1 MMKTLLIGVG
11 TISVVLGVIGIF
23 LPLIPTTPF
32 VLLAGACYLRSSE
45 KHHQRLLANPWLG
58 PYLKDYYEDKGI
70 PLRAKIISI
79 ALLWLSLSA
88 SMFFLIELFWVR
100 ILLGAIGVGVTIYIL
115 SQKTKIPERLVNT
128 FEQSKMQEGS
138 TEE

>member
-1 MMKTLLIGVG
+1 MMKILLIGVG

-58 PYLKDYYEDKGI
+58 PYLKEFASSNKHRTI
-70 PLRAKIISI
+70 FTLR
-79 ALLWLSLSA
+79 LRCGLQGDG
-88 SMFFLIELFWVR
+88 FVVR
-100 ILLGAIGVGVTIYIL
+100 P
-115 SQKTKIPERLVNT
+115 QP
-128 FEQSKMQEGS
+128 
-138 TEE
+138 